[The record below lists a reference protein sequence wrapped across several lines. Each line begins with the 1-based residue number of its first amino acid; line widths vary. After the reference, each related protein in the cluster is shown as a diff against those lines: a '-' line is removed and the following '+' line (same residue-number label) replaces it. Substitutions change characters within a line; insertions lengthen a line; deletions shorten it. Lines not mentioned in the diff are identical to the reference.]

1 MMVSIAVIIAFI
13 GKILVDKG
21 IVDPDAARQTI
32 EGAWNRA
39 VETFDP
45 PPSIPSVESRVGVL
59 DIGRA
64 AGWVKYGV
72 WGCVIINF
80 AVCVGEGGGV

>member
-1 MMVSIAVIIAFI
+1 MTNTMVSIAVIIAFI

-21 IVDPDAARQTI
+21 IVDPDAASQII

-45 PPSIPSVESRVGVL
+45 PPSIPSRVEVL

-72 WGCVIINF
+72 CGCAILKF
-80 AVCVGEGGGV
+80 AVCVAEGGGL